1 MGGKWTALQA
11 QAIHPAGLEA
21 DIQATP
27 NWAWR
32 CVAASLLRADLT
44 DAALWSNGH
53 FG

>member
-1 MGGKWTALQA
+1 MVGKSTALQA

-32 CVAASLLRADLT
+32 CAAASLLRADVT
-44 DAALWSNGH
+44 DAALW